1 MIGFARL
8 LIGNSVLTNLTFILV
23 LAMGI
28 LAYWSLPRQQDPTIN
43 FNWIVINIVWPGSSA
58 VDVEARITDPIEEA
72 IQRVDNLDFV
82 SSYSREGLA
91 SILVR
96 FEDIPSQ
103 VFERRLSD
111 LRREVNTAES
121 KFPNEASD
129 PVFIEITSSNAFPAA
144 TLALVGSG
152 DDDSLR
158 TQAVLIEKELERR
171 GRIDRIDTQGMA
183 DPEIRIEFDSTRLAA
198 LGLAPTDIA
207 NTVTTY
213 FQDLVAGDLNV
224 AGSSWLVQ
232 LKGKSTDAFDLNRFP
247 ILGRDGSVR
256 IGDVAQVMR
265 TQAERSELVRYEGKP
280 AVLLAVMKAE
290 GANTLDLVDEINSY
304 IINRNSFESLTGV
317 RLVLIDDQTIPTRR
331 ALSIMQNNA
340 LIGLMLVLVVAWVF
354 LGFKIAAL
362 TAMGI
367 PFILA
372 GTFWILQGLDQTL
385 NVTVLLGVVIALGML
400 VDDAVVIVEAIY
412 YRLERGFSGLDAII
426 DALRETASPVL
437 AAVLTTTAAF
447 MPLMLLPGILGK
459 FMMVIPLVVS
469 IALLIS
475 LVEAFWMLP
484 GHVLSAGTLLNHQ
497 GRVQM
502 FRTRLN
508 RGIRHIY
515 TRLLIKSLRKPLI
528 TLIISFS
535 ALAGAIGL
543 LASGQIR
550 ADFFA
555 SDPIRVF
562 YVNVETEIGTSLEK
576 TLDLTVEIEQ
586 VIRSKL
592 KVNDARGIVAYAG
605 QQFTETAPLRG
616 SHRGQVLV
624 GLQPD
629 GREVS
634 DIVDSMREAV
644 LRVPGPS
651 RVTFLELAGGPP
663 TAKPISIKVRG
674 SDFRELRSAADQIK
688 IILSQTDGI
697 TDITDD
703 AQDGSFAL
711 QLKLDTEQ
719 VARTGLIPADI
730 ARNVRILVDGE
741 IVASVQD
748 ESETVDIRVVAREGQ
763 FASPAQ
769 LLGVQLPSPGGNMI
783 ALSELVDAERSP
795 ALGTIRHYNFRRT
808 ITVEADID
816 SETTDTVTA
825 NQSVMNVWSDLQSV
839 YPNVNL
845 DFSGELDDIQ
855 ESLDAIA
862 ILFLFGLGVM
872 YLILGTKFKSYGQP
886 LLILVTVPLA
896 FTGVT
901 LGLFV
906 TGNPLSLFTLYGVVA
921 LSGIA
926 VNSAIV
932 LISAANDRLQAG
944 MSLRHAILY
953 AGRRRVVPIVI
964 TVMTTIAGLFSL
976 AAGLGGSSLIWGP
989 VATAI
994 VWGLGFSSV
1003 LTLFVVPVLYMITG
1017 KRREIRL
1024 NPYLEKGSLSP

>member
-8 LIGNSVLTNLTFILV
+8 LIGNKVLTNLTFILV
-23 LAMGI
+23 LAMGV

-43 FNWIVINIVWPGSSA
+43 FNWIIITVAWPGSSA
-58 VDVEARITDPIEEA
+58 LDVESRITDPIEEA
-72 IQRVDNLDFV
+72 IQRVDDLDFV

-91 SILVR
+91 SVLVR
-96 FEDIPSQ
+96 FEDIQ
-103 VFERRLSD
+103 ANVFERRLGD

-121 KFPNEASD
+121 EFPDEATD

-158 TQAVLIEKELERR
+158 EQAVLIEKELERR
-171 GRIDRIDTQGMA
+171 ERIDRVDTQGMA
-183 DPEIRIEFDSTRLAA
+183 DPEIRIEFDATQLAA
-198 LGLAPTDIA
+198 LGLSPSDVAT
-207 NTVTTY
+207 TVQTY
-213 FQDLVAGDLNV
+213 FQDLAAGELDV
-224 AGSSWLVQ
+224 AGSSWLVR

-256 IGDVAQVMR
+256 IGDVAGVTR
-265 TQAERSELVRYEGKP
+265 TQAERSELVRYQGKP

-290 GANTLDLVDEINSY
+290 GANTLELVDEVKDY
-304 IINRNSFESLTGV
+304 IEARNELEAVTGT
-317 RLVLIDDQTIPTRR
+317 RLVLIDDQTIPTRK
-331 ALSIMQNNA
+331 ALTIMQNNA
-340 LIGLMLVLVVAWVF
+340 LIGLMLVLVVAWIF
-354 LGFKIAAL
+354 LGLKIAAL
-362 TAMGI
+362 TAIGI

-372 GTFWILQGLDQTL
+372 GTFWVLQGMDQTL

-400 VDDAVVIVEAIY
+400 VDDAVVVVEAIY
-412 YRLERGFSGLDAII
+412 YRIERGFTGIDSVLDA
-426 DALRETASPVL
+426 LTETAAPVT
-437 AAVLTTTAAF
+437 AAVLTTVAAF

-469 IALLIS
+469 VALLIS

-484 GHVLSAGTLLNHQ
+484 SHVLGSGMKLDHGGKMQ
-497 GRVQM
+497 Q

-508 RGIRHIY
+508 RGIRHLY
-515 TRLLIKSLRKPLI
+515 THLLVRALRRPITTLAISVFALI
-528 TLIISFS
+528 
-535 ALAGAIGL
+535 GAVGL
-543 LASGQIR
+543 LVSGQIR

-562 YVNVETEIGTSLEK
+562 YVNVETEPGTKLER
-576 TLDLTVEIEQ
+576 TLDLTLEIER
-586 VIRSKL
+586 VVRANL
-592 KVNDARGIVAYAG
+592 DVNEARGIVAYAG
-605 QQFTETAPLRG
+605 QQFTETEPLRG

-624 GLQPD
+624 GLQPE

-634 DIVDSMREAV
+634 DIVHAMREAV
-644 LRVPGPS
+644 LAVPGPS

-663 TAKPISIKVRG
+663 AAKPISIKVRG
-674 SDFRELRSAADQIK
+674 SEYGELRAAADE
-688 IILSQTDGI
+688 ILGI
-697 TDITDD
+697 LQNTAGVKDVIDD
-703 AQDGSFAL
+703 AQDGRLAL
-711 QLKLDTEQ
+711 QLTLNPDQ
-719 VARTGLIPADI
+719 VARSGLVPADI
-730 ARNVRILVDGE
+730 ARNIRILVDGE
-741 IVASVQD
+741 IVESVQD
-748 ESETVDIRVVAREGQ
+748 QGETVDIRVVAAEGQ
-763 FASPAQ
+763 FSSPTQ
-769 LLGVQLPSPGGNMI
+769 LLGVQLPTATGDMI
-783 ALSELVDAERSP
+783 SLSELVNADRSP

-816 SETTDTVTA
+816 SEITDTVTA
-825 NQSVMNVWSDLQSV
+825 NQAVMEAWAQRQAS

-855 ESLDAIA
+855 ESLDSIG
-862 ILFLFGLGVM
+862 ILFLFGIGVM
-872 YLILGTKFKSYGQP
+872 YLILGTQFKSYGQP

-896 FTGVT
+896 FTGVV

-906 TGNPLSLFTLYGVVA
+906 TGNPLSLYTLYGVVA

-932 LISAANDRLQAG
+932 LISAANDRLMAG
-944 MSLRHAILY
+944 MSLKHAILY

-1003 LTLFVVPVLYMITG
+1003 LTLFVVPLLYFLTG
-1017 KRREIRL
+1017 KKRETRL
-1024 NPYLEKGSLSP
+1024 NPDT

>member
-8 LIGNSVLTNLTFILV
+8 LIGNKVLTNLTFILV

-43 FNWIVINIVWPGSSA
+43 FNWIVITSSWPGASA
-58 VDVEARITDPIEEA
+58 LDVESRITDPIEEA
-72 IQRVDNLDFV
+72 IQRVDQLDFV

-96 FEDIPSQ
+96 FDDIPEH
-103 VFERRLSD
+103 VFERRLGD

-121 KFPNEASD
+121 QFPAEATD
-129 PVFIEITSSNAFPAA
+129 PIFIEITSSNAFPAA

-158 TQAVLIEKELERR
+158 EQAVLIEKELERR
-171 GRIDRIDTQGMA
+171 ERIDRIDTQGMA
-183 DPEIRIEFDSTRLAA
+183 DPEIRIEFDATRLAA
-198 LGLAPTDIA
+198 LGLAPSDVA
-207 NTVTTY
+207 STVQTY
-213 FQDLVAGDLNV
+213 FQDLAAGELDV
-224 AGSSWLVQ
+224 AGSNWLVR

-247 ILGRDGSVR
+247 IMGRDGSVR
-256 IGDVAQVMR
+256 IGDVARVTR
-265 TQAERSELVRYEGKP
+265 TQAERSELVRYAGEP

-290 GANTLDLVDEINSY
+290 GANTLELVDEVKDY
-304 IINRNSFESLTGV
+304 IDIRNELESVTGT
-317 RLVLIDDQTIPTRR
+317 RLVLIDDQTIPTRK
-331 ALSIMQNNA
+331 ALTIMQNNA
-340 LIGLMLVLVVAWVF
+340 LIGLMLVLVVAWIF
-354 LGFKIAAL
+354 LGLKIAVL
-362 TAMGI
+362 TAIGI

-372 GTFWILQGLDQTL
+372 GTFWILQGMGQTL

-400 VDDAVVIVEAIY
+400 VDDAVVVVEAIY
-412 YRLERGFSGLDAII
+412 YRVERGFSGIDAVLDA
-426 DALRETASPVL
+426 LTETAAPVT
-437 AAVLTTTAAF
+437 AAVLTTVAAF

-469 IALLIS
+469 VALLIS

-484 GHVLSAGTLLNHQ
+484 GHVLGSGMHLNSTGKMQ
-497 GRVQM
+497 Q
-502 FRTRLN
+502 FRQRLN
-508 RGIRHIY
+508 RGIRHLY
-515 TRLLIKSLRKPLI
+515 THALVRALRRPI
-528 TLIISFS
+528 TTLVI
-535 ALAGAIGL
+535 AGVAFLGAVGL
-543 LASGQIR
+543 LVSGQIR

-562 YVNVETEIGTSLEK
+562 YVNLETEPGTKLER
-576 TLDLTVEIEQ
+576 TLDLTLDIEKA
-586 VIRSKL
+586 VRANL
-592 KVNDARGIVAYAG
+592 GDEEARGIVAYAG
-605 QQFTETAPLRG
+605 QQFTETEPLRG

-624 GLQPD
+624 GLNPE

-634 DIVDSMREAV
+634 EIVNGMREAV

-663 TAKPISIKVRG
+663 AAKPISIKVRG
-674 SDFRELRSAADQIK
+674 SDFSELRSAADEIRA
-688 IILSQTDGI
+688 ILQNTVGVR
-697 TDITDD
+697 DITDD
-703 AQDGSFAL
+703 AQDGRLAL
-711 QLKLDTEQ
+711 QLKLDADQ
-719 VARTGLIPADI
+719 VARSGLVPQEI
-730 ARNVRILVDGE
+730 ARNIRILVDGE
-741 IVASVQD
+741 IVETVQD
-748 ESETVDIRVVAREGQ
+748 QGETVDIRVVAEDGQ
-763 FASPAQ
+763 FSSPSK
-769 LLGVQLPSPGGNMI
+769 LLSTQLPSANGDMI
-783 ALSELVDAERSP
+783 SLSELVDAERAP

-816 SETTDTVTA
+816 SAVTDTLTA
-825 NQSVMNVWSDLQSV
+825 NQAVMDVWARLQPS

-855 ESLDAIA
+855 ESLDSIG

-872 YLILGTKFKSYGQP
+872 YLILGTQFKSYGQP

-896 FTGVT
+896 FTGVI

-906 TGNPLSLFTLYGVVA
+906 TGNPLSLYTLYGVVA

-932 LISAANDRLQAG
+932 LISAANDRLLAG
-944 MSLRHAILY
+944 MSLKHATVY

-964 TVMTTIAGLFSL
+964 TVLTTIAGLFSL

-1003 LTLFVVPVLYMITG
+1003 LTLFVVPILYYLTG
-1017 KRREIRL
+1017 KKRELRL
-1024 NPYLEKGSLSP
+1024 NPSS

>member
-1 MIGFARL
+1 
-8 LIGNSVLTNLTFILV
+8 
-23 LAMGI
+23 MGV

-43 FNWIVINIVWPGSSA
+43 FNWIVITVAWSGSSA
-58 VDVEARITDPIEEA
+58 LDVESRITDPIEEA
-72 IQRVDNLDFV
+72 IQRVDDLDFV

-91 SILVR
+91 SVLVR

-103 VFERRLSD
+103 VFERRLGD

-121 KFPNEASD
+121 EFPDEATD

-144 TLALVGSG
+144 TLAIVGSG

-158 TQAVLIEKELERR
+158 EQAVLIEKELERR
-171 GRIDRIDTQGMA
+171 ERIDRIDTQGMA
-183 DPEIRIEFDSTRLAA
+183 DPEIRIEFDATRIAA
-198 LGLAPTDIA
+198 LGLSPSDVAT
-207 NTVTTY
+207 TVQTY
-213 FQDLVAGDLNV
+213 FQDLAAGELDVAR
-224 AGSSWLVQ
+224 SSWLVR

-256 IGDVAQVMR
+256 IGDIARVTR
-265 TQAERSELVRYEGKP
+265 TQAERSELVRYDGKP
-280 AVLLAVMKAE
+280 SVLLAVMKAE
-290 GANTLDLVDEINSY
+290 GANTLELVDEVKDY
-304 IINRNSFESLTGV
+304 ITTRNVLESVTGT
-317 RLVLIDDQTIPTRR
+317 RLVLIDDQTIPTRK
-331 ALSIMQNNA
+331 ALNIMQNNA
-340 LIGLMLVLVVAWVF
+340 LIGLMLVLVVAWIF

-362 TAMGI
+362 TAIGI

-372 GTFWILQGLDQTL
+372 GTFWILQGMDQTL

-400 VDDAVVIVEAIY
+400 VDDAVVVVEAIY
-412 YRLERGFSGLDAII
+412 YRIERGWTGMDAVLDA
-426 DALRETASPVL
+426 LTETAAPVT
-437 AAVLTTTAAF
+437 AAVLTTIAAF

-469 IALLIS
+469 VALLIS

-484 GHVLSAGTLLNHQ
+484 SHVLGSGMKLDHGGKMQ
-497 GRVQM
+497 Q

-508 RGIRHIY
+508 RGIRHLY
-515 TRLLIKSLRKPLI
+515 THLLIRALRRPIATLAISVGALI
-528 TLIISFS
+528 
-535 ALAGAIGL
+535 GAVGL

-562 YVNVETEIGTSLEK
+562 YVNVETEPGAKLER
-576 TLDLTVEIEQ
+576 TLDLTLEIEKA
-586 VIRSKL
+586 VRANL
-592 KVNDARGIVAYAG
+592 AADEARGIVAYAG
-605 QQFTETAPLRG
+605 QQFTETEPLRG

-624 GLQPD
+624 GLQPE

-634 DIVDSMREAV
+634 DIVDGMREAV
-644 LRVPGPS
+644 IAVPGPS

-663 TAKPISIKVRG
+663 AAKPISIKVRG
-674 SDFRELRSAADQIK
+674 SDFQELRSAANEIRS
-688 IILSQTDGI
+688 ILQNTAGVK
-697 TDITDD
+697 DITDD
-703 AQDGSFAL
+703 AQDGRFAL
-711 QLKLDTEQ
+711 QLTLDPDQ
-719 VARTGLIPADI
+719 VARSGLVPADI
-730 ARNVRILVDGE
+730 ARNIRILVDGE
-741 IVASVQD
+741 IVESVQD
-748 ESETVDIRVVAREGQ
+748 QGETVDIRVIAADGQ
-763 FASPAQ
+763 FSSPTQ
-769 LLGVQLPSPGGNMI
+769 LLEVQLPTATGDMI
-783 ALSELVDAERSP
+783 SLSELVDADRSP

-816 SETTDTVTA
+816 SEITDTVTA
-825 NQSVMNVWSDLQSV
+825 NQSVMDAWAQLQGS

-855 ESLDAIA
+855 ESLDSIG
-862 ILFLFGLGVM
+862 ILFLFGIGVM
-872 YLILGTKFKSYGQP
+872 YLILGTQFKSYGQP

-896 FTGVT
+896 FTGVV

-906 TGNPLSLFTLYGVVA
+906 TGNPLSLYTLYGVVA

-932 LISAANDRLQAG
+932 LISAANDRLMAG
-944 MSLRHAILY
+944 MSLKHATLY

-1003 LTLFVVPVLYMITG
+1003 LTLFVVPLLYFLTG
-1017 KRREIRL
+1017 KKREMRL
-1024 NPYLEKGSLSP
+1024 NPSP

>member
-8 LIGNSVLTNLTFILV
+8 LIGNKVLTNLTFILV
-23 LAMGI
+23 LAMGV

-43 FNWIVINIVWPGSSA
+43 FNWIVITVAWPGSSA
-58 VDVEARITDPIEEA
+58 LDVESRITDPIEEA
-72 IQRVDNLDFV
+72 IQRVDDLDFV

-91 SILVR
+91 SVLVR
-96 FEDIPSQ
+96 FEDISTQ
-103 VFERRLSD
+103 VFERRLGD

-121 KFPNEASD
+121 EFPGEATD
-129 PVFIEITSSNAFPAA
+129 PLFIEITSSNAFPAA

-158 TQAVLIEKELERR
+158 EQAVLIEKELERR
-171 GRIDRIDTQGMA
+171 ERIDRIDTQGMA
-183 DPEIRIEFDSTRLAA
+183 DPEIRIEFDATRLAA
-198 LGLAPTDIA
+198 LGLSPSDVAT
-207 NTVTTY
+207 TVQTY
-213 FQDLVAGDLNV
+213 FQDLAAGELDV
-224 AGSSWLVQ
+224 AGSSWLVR

-256 IGDVAQVMR
+256 IGDVARVTR

-280 AVLLAVMKAE
+280 SVLLAVMKAE
-290 GANTLDLVDEINSY
+290 GANTLELVDEVKDY
-304 IINRNSFESLTGV
+304 IESRNALEAVTGT
-317 RLVLIDDQTIPTRR
+317 RLVLIDDQTIPTRK
-331 ALSIMQNNA
+331 ALNIMQNNA
-340 LIGLMLVLVVAWVF
+340 LIGLMLVLVVAWIF

-362 TAMGI
+362 TAIGI

-372 GTFWILQGLDQTL
+372 GTFWILQGMDQTL

-400 VDDAVVIVEAIY
+400 VDDAVVVVEAIY
-412 YRLERGFSGLDAII
+412 YRIERGLSGIEAVLDA
-426 DALRETASPVL
+426 LTETVAPVT
-437 AAVLTTTAAF
+437 AAVFTTVAAF

-469 IALLIS
+469 VALLIS

-484 GHVLSAGTLLNHQ
+484 SHVLGTGMKLNHD
-497 GRVQM
+497 GRMQQ

-508 RGIRHIY
+508 RGIRHVY
-515 TRLLIKSLRKPLI
+515 TRLLIRALRRPITTLAISMFALI
-528 TLIISFS
+528 G
-535 ALAGAIGL
+535 ALGL

-562 YVNVETEIGTSLEK
+562 YVNVETEPGTRLEQ
-576 TLDLTVEIEQ
+576 TLNLTVEIEQ
-586 VIRSKL
+586 VVRASL
-592 KVNDARGIVAYAG
+592 GENEARGIVAYAG
-605 QQFTETAPLRG
+605 QQFTETEPLRG

-634 DIVDSMREAV
+634 DIVDGMREAV
-644 LRVPGPS
+644 LAVPGPS

-663 TAKPISIKVRG
+663 AAKPISIKVRG
-674 SDFRELRSAADQIK
+674 SEFGELRAAADEIRGILQNTPGIK
-688 IILSQTDGI
+688 
-697 TDITDD
+697 DITDD
-703 AQDGSFAL
+703 AQDGRFAL
-711 QLKLDTEQ
+711 QLTLNPDQ
-719 VARTGLIPADI
+719 VARSGLIPADI
-730 ARNVRILVDGE
+730 ARNIRILVDGE
-741 IVASVQD
+741 IVESVQD
-748 ESETVDIRVVAREGQ
+748 QGETVDIRVVAADGQ
-763 FASPAQ
+763 FSSPTELLGAQ
-769 LLGVQLPSPGGNMI
+769 LPTATGDMI
-783 ALSELVDAERSP
+783 SLSELVDADRSP

-816 SETTDTVTA
+816 SEMTDTVTA
-825 NQSVMNVWSDLQSV
+825 NQAVMDAWSQLQAS

-855 ESLDAIA
+855 ESLDSIG

-872 YLILGTKFKSYGQP
+872 YLILGTQFKSYGQP

-896 FTGVT
+896 FTGVV

-906 TGNPLSLFTLYGVVA
+906 TGNPLSLYTLYGVVA

-932 LISAANDRLQAG
+932 LISAANGRLMAG
-944 MSLRHAILY
+944 MSLKHATLY

-1003 LTLFVVPVLYMITG
+1003 LTLFVVPLLYFLTG
-1017 KRREIRL
+1017 KKREIRL
-1024 NPYLEKGSLSP
+1024 NPST

>member
-1 MIGFARL
+1 MTGFARL
-8 LIGNSVLTNLTFILV
+8 LIGNKVLTNLTFILV
-23 LAMGI
+23 LAMGV

-43 FNWIVINIVWPGSSA
+43 FNWIVITVAWPGSSA
-58 VDVEARITDPIEEA
+58 IDVESRITDPIEEA
-72 IQRVDNLDFV
+72 IQRVDDLDFV

-96 FEDIPSQ
+96 FEDIPSN
-103 VFERRLSD
+103 VFERRLGD
-111 LRREVNTAES
+111 LRREVNTAEGQ
-121 KFPNEASD
+121 FPDEAAD
-129 PVFIEITSSNAFPAA
+129 PIFIEITSSNAFPAA

-158 TQAVLIEKELERR
+158 EQAVLIEKELERR
-171 GRIDRIDTQGMA
+171 ERIDRIDTQGMA

-198 LGLAPTDIA
+198 LGLAPSDVA
-207 NTVTTY
+207 NTVQTY
-213 FQDLVAGDLNV
+213 FQDLAAGELDV
-224 AGSSWLVQ
+224 AGSSWLVR
-232 LKGKSTDAFDLNRFP
+232 LKGKSTDAPDLNGFP

-256 IGDVAQVMR
+256 IGDVARVTR
-265 TQAERSELVRYEGKP
+265 TQAERSELVRYEGEP

-290 GANTLDLVDEINSY
+290 GANTLDLVDEVKAY
-304 IINRNSFESLTGV
+304 IESRNTLESVTGT
-317 RLVLIDDQTIPTRR
+317 RLVLIDDQTIPTRK
-331 ALSIMQNNA
+331 ALNIMQNNA
-340 LIGLMLVLVVAWVF
+340 LIGLMLVLVVAWIF

-362 TAMGI
+362 TAIGI

-372 GTFWILQGLDQTL
+372 GTFWILQGMDQTL

-400 VDDAVVIVEAIY
+400 VDDAVVVVEAIY
-412 YRLERGFSGLDAII
+412 YRIERGFTGIDAVLDA
-426 DALRETASPVL
+426 LTETAAPVT
-437 AAVLTTTAAF
+437 AAVLTTVAAF

-484 GHVLSAGTLLNHQ
+484 SHVLGSGMKLNHGGAMQ
-497 GRVQM
+497 R

-508 RGIRHIY
+508 RGIRHTY
-515 TRLLIKSLRKPLI
+515 THLLVRALRHPI
-528 TLIISFS
+528 ATLGICVL
-535 ALAGAIGL
+535 ALGGAVGL

-562 YVNVETEIGTSLEK
+562 YVNIETEPGTKLERTLSLTLDIEK
-576 TLDLTVEIEQ
+576 TVRANLDHNE
-586 VIRSKL
+586 
-592 KVNDARGIVAYAG
+592 ARGIVAYAG
-605 QQFTETAPLRG
+605 QQFTETEPLRG

-624 GLQPD
+624 GLNPD

-634 DIVDSMREAV
+634 DIVNGMRESV
-644 LRVPGPS
+644 LQVPGPS

-663 TAKPISIKVRG
+663 AAKPISIKVRG
-674 SDFRELRSAADQIK
+674 SEFAELRTVADTIRG
-688 IILSQTDGI
+688 ILQNTDGVK
-697 TDITDD
+697 DITDD
-703 AQDGSFAL
+703 AQDGRFAL
-711 QLKLDTEQ
+711 QLKLDSDQ
-719 VARTGLIPADI
+719 VARTGLVPADI
-730 ARNVRILVDGE
+730 ARNIRILVDGE
-741 IVASVQD
+741 IVESVQHQG
-748 ESETVDIRVVAREGQ
+748 ETVDIRVMATDDQ
-763 FASPAQ
+763 FSSPSE
-769 LLGVQLPSPGGNMI
+769 LLGVQLPTATGDMI
-783 ALSELVDAERSP
+783 SLSELVDAERSP

-816 SETTDTVTA
+816 STVTDTVTA
-825 NQSVMNVWSDLQSV
+825 NQNVMDSWAKLQSS

-855 ESLDAIA
+855 ESLDSIG

-872 YLILGTKFKSYGQP
+872 YLILGTQFKSYGQP

-896 FTGVT
+896 FTGVV

-906 TGNPLSLFTLYGVVA
+906 TGNPLSLYTLYGVVA

-932 LISAANDRLQAG
+932 LISAANDRLMAG
-944 MSLRHAILY
+944 MSLKHATLY

-994 VWGLGFSSV
+994 VWGLGFSSI
-1003 LTLFVVPVLYMITG
+1003 LTLFVVPILYFLTG
-1017 KRREIRL
+1017 KKREIRL
-1024 NPYLEKGSLSP
+1024 NPQT

>member
-8 LIGNSVLTNLTFILV
+8 LIGNKVLTNLTFILV
-23 LAMGI
+23 LAMGV

-43 FNWIVINIVWPGSSA
+43 FNWIIITVAWPGSSA
-58 VDVEARITDPIEEA
+58 LDVESRITDPIEEA
-72 IQRVDNLDFV
+72 IQRVDDLDFV

-91 SILVR
+91 SVLVR
-96 FEDIPSQ
+96 FEDIPAN
-103 VFERRLSD
+103 VFERRLGD

-121 KFPNEASD
+121 EFPDEATD

-158 TQAVLIEKELERR
+158 EQAVLIEKELERR
-171 GRIDRIDTQGMA
+171 ERIDRVDTQGMA
-183 DPEIRIEFDSTRLAA
+183 DPEIRIEFDATQLAA
-198 LGLAPTDIA
+198 LGLSPSDVAT
-207 NTVTTY
+207 TVQTY
-213 FQDLVAGDLNV
+213 FQDLAAGELDV
-224 AGSSWLVQ
+224 AGSSWLVR

-256 IGDVAQVMR
+256 IGDVAGVTR
-265 TQAERSELVRYEGKP
+265 TQAERSELVRYQGKP

-290 GANTLDLVDEINSY
+290 GANTLELVDEVKDY
-304 IINRNSFESLTGV
+304 IEARNELDAVTGT
-317 RLVLIDDQTIPTRR
+317 RLVLIDDQTIPTRK
-331 ALSIMQNNA
+331 ALTIMQNNA
-340 LIGLMLVLVVAWVF
+340 LIGLMLVLVVAWIF
-354 LGFKIAAL
+354 LGLKIAAL
-362 TAMGI
+362 TAIGI

-372 GTFWILQGLDQTL
+372 GTFWVLQGMDQTL

-400 VDDAVVIVEAIY
+400 VDDAVVVVEAIY
-412 YRLERGFSGLDAII
+412 YRIERGFTGIDSVLDA
-426 DALRETASPVL
+426 LTETAAPVT
-437 AAVLTTTAAF
+437 AAVLTTVAAF

-469 IALLIS
+469 VALLIS

-484 GHVLSAGTLLNHQ
+484 SHVLGSGMKLDHGGKMQ
-497 GRVQM
+497 Q

-508 RGIRHIY
+508 RGIRHLY
-515 TRLLIKSLRKPLI
+515 THLLVRALRRPITTLAISVFALI
-528 TLIISFS
+528 
-535 ALAGAIGL
+535 GAVGL
-543 LASGQIR
+543 LVSGQIR

-562 YVNVETEIGTSLEK
+562 YVNVETEPGTKLER
-576 TLDLTVEIEQ
+576 TLDLTLEIER
-586 VIRSKL
+586 VVRANL
-592 KVNDARGIVAYAG
+592 DVNEARGIVAYAG
-605 QQFTETAPLRG
+605 QQFTETEPLRG

-624 GLQPD
+624 GLQPE

-634 DIVDSMREAV
+634 DIVDAMREAV
-644 LRVPGPS
+644 LSVPGPS

-663 TAKPISIKVRG
+663 AAKPISIKVRG
-674 SDFRELRSAADQIK
+674 SEYGELRAAADE
-688 IILSQTDGI
+688 ILGI
-697 TDITDD
+697 LQNTAGVKDVIDD
-703 AQDGSFAL
+703 AQDGRLAL
-711 QLKLDTEQ
+711 QLTLNPDQ
-719 VARTGLIPADI
+719 VARSGLVPADI
-730 ARNVRILVDGE
+730 ARNIRILVDGE
-741 IVASVQD
+741 IVESVQD
-748 ESETVDIRVVAREGQ
+748 QGETVDIRVVAAEGQ
-763 FASPAQ
+763 FSSPTQ
-769 LLGVQLPSPGGNMI
+769 LLGVQLPTATGDMI
-783 ALSELVDAERSP
+783 SLSELVNADRSP

-816 SETTDTVTA
+816 SEIIDTVTA
-825 NQSVMNVWSDLQSV
+825 NQAVMEAWAQRQAS

-855 ESLDAIA
+855 ESLDSIG
-862 ILFLFGLGVM
+862 ILFLFGIGVM
-872 YLILGTKFKSYGQP
+872 YLILGTQFKSYGQP

-896 FTGVT
+896 FTGVV

-906 TGNPLSLFTLYGVVA
+906 TGNPLSLYTLYGVVA

-932 LISAANDRLQAG
+932 LISAANDRLMAG
-944 MSLRHAILY
+944 MSLKHAILY

-1003 LTLFVVPVLYMITG
+1003 LTLFVVPLLYFLTG
-1017 KRREIRL
+1017 KKRETRL
-1024 NPYLEKGSLSP
+1024 NPDT

>member
-8 LIGNSVLTNLTFILV
+8 LIGNKVLTNLTFILV
-23 LAMGI
+23 LAMGV

-43 FNWIVINIVWPGSSA
+43 FNWIVITVAWPGSSA
-58 VDVEARITDPIEEA
+58 LDVESRITDPIEEA
-72 IQRVDNLDFV
+72 IQRVDDLDFV

-91 SILVR
+91 SVLVR
-96 FEDIPSQ
+96 FEDISTQ
-103 VFERRLSD
+103 VFERRLGD

-121 KFPNEASD
+121 EFPDEATD

-158 TQAVLIEKELERR
+158 EQAVLIEKELERR
-171 GRIDRIDTQGMA
+171 ERIDRIDTQGMA
-183 DPEIRIEFDSTRLAA
+183 DPEIRIEFDATRLAA
-198 LGLAPTDIA
+198 LGLSPSDVAM
-207 NTVTTY
+207 TVQTY
-213 FQDLVAGDLNV
+213 FQDLAAGELDV
-224 AGSSWLVQ
+224 AGSSWLVR

-256 IGDVAQVMR
+256 IGDVARVTR

-280 AVLLAVMKAE
+280 SVLLAVMKAE
-290 GANTLDLVDEINSY
+290 GANTLELVDEVKDY
-304 IINRNSFESLTGV
+304 IESRNALEAVTGT
-317 RLVLIDDQTIPTRR
+317 RLVLIDDQTIPTRK
-331 ALSIMQNNA
+331 ALNIMQNNA
-340 LIGLMLVLVVAWVF
+340 LIGLMLVLVVAWIF

-362 TAMGI
+362 TAIGI

-372 GTFWILQGLDQTL
+372 GTFWILQGMDQTL

-400 VDDAVVIVEAIY
+400 VDDAVVVVEAIY
-412 YRLERGFSGLDAII
+412 YRIERGLSGIEAVLDA
-426 DALRETASPVL
+426 LTETAAPVT
-437 AAVLTTTAAF
+437 AAVFTTVAAF

-469 IALLIS
+469 VALLIS

-484 GHVLSAGTLLNHQ
+484 SHVLGTGMKLNHD
-497 GRVQM
+497 GRMQQ

-508 RGIRHIY
+508 RGIRHVY
-515 TRLLIKSLRKPLI
+515 TRLLIRALRRPITTLAISMFALI
-528 TLIISFS
+528 G
-535 ALAGAIGL
+535 ALGL

-562 YVNVETEIGTSLEK
+562 YVNVETEPGTRLEQ
-576 TLDLTVEIEQ
+576 TLNLTVEIEQ
-586 VIRSKL
+586 VVRASL
-592 KVNDARGIVAYAG
+592 GENEARGIVAYAG
-605 QQFTETAPLRG
+605 QQFTETEPLRG

-634 DIVDSMREAV
+634 DIVDGMREAV
-644 LRVPGPS
+644 LAVPGPS

-663 TAKPISIKVRG
+663 AAKPISIKVRG
-674 SDFRELRSAADQIK
+674 SEFGELRAAADEIRGILQNTPGIK
-688 IILSQTDGI
+688 
-697 TDITDD
+697 DITDD
-703 AQDGSFAL
+703 AQDGRFAL
-711 QLKLDTEQ
+711 QLTLNPDQ
-719 VARTGLIPADI
+719 VARSGLIPADI
-730 ARNVRILVDGE
+730 ARNIRILVDGE
-741 IVASVQD
+741 IVESVQD
-748 ESETVDIRVVAREGQ
+748 QGETVDIRVVAADGQ
-763 FASPAQ
+763 FSSPTELLGAQ
-769 LLGVQLPSPGGNMI
+769 LPTATGDMI
-783 ALSELVDAERSP
+783 SLSELVDADRSP

-816 SETTDTVTA
+816 SEMTDTVTA
-825 NQSVMNVWSDLQSV
+825 NQAVMDAWSQLQAS

-855 ESLDAIA
+855 ESLDSIG

-872 YLILGTKFKSYGQP
+872 YLILGTQFKSYGQP

-896 FTGVT
+896 FTGVV

-906 TGNPLSLFTLYGVVA
+906 TGNPLSLYTLYGVVA

-932 LISAANDRLQAG
+932 LISAANDRLMAG
-944 MSLRHAILY
+944 MSLKHATLY

-1003 LTLFVVPVLYMITG
+1003 LTLFVVPLLYFLTG
-1017 KRREIRL
+1017 KKREIRL
-1024 NPYLEKGSLSP
+1024 NPST

>member
-8 LIGNSVLTNLTFILV
+8 LIGNKVLTNLTFILV
-23 LAMGI
+23 LAMGV

-43 FNWIVINIVWPGSSA
+43 FNWIVITVAWPGSSA
-58 VDVEARITDPIEEA
+58 LDVESRITDPIEEA
-72 IQRVDNLDFV
+72 IQRVDDLDFV

-91 SILVR
+91 SVLVR
-96 FEDIPSQ
+96 FEDISTQ
-103 VFERRLSD
+103 VFERRLGD

-121 KFPNEASD
+121 EFPDEATD

-158 TQAVLIEKELERR
+158 EQAVLIEKELERR
-171 GRIDRIDTQGMA
+171 ERIDRIDTQGMA
-183 DPEIRIEFDSTRLAA
+183 DPEIRIEFDATRLAA
-198 LGLAPTDIA
+198 LGLSPSDVAT
-207 NTVTTY
+207 TVQTY
-213 FQDLVAGDLNV
+213 FQDLAAGELDV
-224 AGSSWLVQ
+224 AGSSWLVR

-256 IGDVAQVMR
+256 IGDVARVTR

-280 AVLLAVMKAE
+280 SVLLAVMKAE
-290 GANTLDLVDEINSY
+290 GANTLELVDEVKDY
-304 IINRNSFESLTGV
+304 IESRNALEAVTGT
-317 RLVLIDDQTIPTRR
+317 RLVLIDDQTIPTRK
-331 ALSIMQNNA
+331 ALNIMQNNA
-340 LIGLMLVLVVAWVF
+340 LIGLMLVLVVAWIF

-362 TAMGI
+362 TAIGI

-372 GTFWILQGLDQTL
+372 GTFWILQGMDQTL

-400 VDDAVVIVEAIY
+400 VDDAVVVVEAIY
-412 YRLERGFSGLDAII
+412 YRIERGLSGIEAVLDA
-426 DALRETASPVL
+426 LTETAAPVT
-437 AAVLTTTAAF
+437 AAVFTTVAAF

-469 IALLIS
+469 VALLIS

-484 GHVLSAGTLLNHQ
+484 SHVLGTGMKLNHD
-497 GRVQM
+497 GRMQQ

-508 RGIRHIY
+508 RGIRHVY
-515 TRLLIKSLRKPLI
+515 TRLLIRALRRPITTLAISMFALI
-528 TLIISFS
+528 G
-535 ALAGAIGL
+535 ALGL

-562 YVNVETEIGTSLEK
+562 YVNVETEPGTRLEQ
-576 TLDLTVEIEQ
+576 TLNLTVEIEQ
-586 VIRSKL
+586 VVRASL
-592 KVNDARGIVAYAG
+592 GENEARGIVAYAG
-605 QQFTETAPLRG
+605 QQFTETEPLRG

-634 DIVDSMREAV
+634 DIVDGMREAV
-644 LRVPGPS
+644 LAVPGPS

-663 TAKPISIKVRG
+663 AAKPISIKVRG
-674 SDFRELRSAADQIK
+674 SEFGELRAAADEIRGILQNTPGIK
-688 IILSQTDGI
+688 
-697 TDITDD
+697 DITDD
-703 AQDGSFAL
+703 AQDGRFAL
-711 QLKLDTEQ
+711 QLTLNPDQ
-719 VARTGLIPADI
+719 VARSGLIPADI
-730 ARNVRILVDGE
+730 ARNIRILVDGE
-741 IVASVQD
+741 IVESVQD
-748 ESETVDIRVVAREGQ
+748 QGETVDIRVVAADGQ
-763 FASPAQ
+763 FSSPTELLGAQ
-769 LLGVQLPSPGGNMI
+769 LPTATGDMI
-783 ALSELVDAERSP
+783 SLSELVDADRSP

-816 SETTDTVTA
+816 SEMTDTVTA
-825 NQSVMNVWSDLQSV
+825 NQAVMDAWSQLQAS

-855 ESLDAIA
+855 ESLDSIG

-872 YLILGTKFKSYGQP
+872 YLILGTQFKSYGQP

-896 FTGVT
+896 FTGVV

-906 TGNPLSLFTLYGVVA
+906 TGNPLSLYTLYGVVA

-932 LISAANDRLQAG
+932 LISAANDRLMAG
-944 MSLRHAILY
+944 MSLKHATLY

-1003 LTLFVVPVLYMITG
+1003 LTLFVVPLLYFLTG
-1017 KRREIRL
+1017 KKREIRL
-1024 NPYLEKGSLSP
+1024 NPST

>member
-8 LIGNSVLTNLTFILV
+8 LIGNKVLTNLTFILV
-23 LAMGI
+23 LAMGV

-43 FNWIVINIVWPGSSA
+43 FNWIVITVAWPGSSA
-58 VDVEARITDPIEEA
+58 LDVESRITDPIEEA
-72 IQRVDNLDFV
+72 IQRVDDLDFV

-91 SILVR
+91 SVLVR
-96 FEDIPSQ
+96 FEDISTQ
-103 VFERRLSD
+103 VFERRLGD

-121 KFPNEASD
+121 EFPGEATD

-158 TQAVLIEKELERR
+158 EQAVLIEKELERR
-171 GRIDRIDTQGMA
+171 ERIDRIDTQGMA
-183 DPEIRIEFDSTRLAA
+183 DPEIRIEFDATRLAA
-198 LGLAPTDIA
+198 LGLSPSDVAT
-207 NTVTTY
+207 TVQTY
-213 FQDLVAGDLNV
+213 FQDLAAGELDV
-224 AGSSWLVQ
+224 AGSSWLVR

-256 IGDVAQVMR
+256 IGDVARVTR

-280 AVLLAVMKAE
+280 SVLLAVMKAE
-290 GANTLDLVDEINSY
+290 GANTLELVDEVKDY
-304 IINRNSFESLTGV
+304 IESRNVLEAVTGT
-317 RLVLIDDQTIPTRR
+317 RLVLIDDQTIPTRK
-331 ALSIMQNNA
+331 ALNIMQNNA
-340 LIGLMLVLVVAWVF
+340 LIGLMLVLVVAWIF

-362 TAMGI
+362 TAIGI

-372 GTFWILQGLDQTL
+372 GTFWILQGMDQTL

-400 VDDAVVIVEAIY
+400 VDDAVVVVEAIY
-412 YRLERGFSGLDAII
+412 YRIERGLSGIEAVLDA
-426 DALRETASPVL
+426 LTETAAPVT
-437 AAVLTTTAAF
+437 AAVFTTVAAF

-469 IALLIS
+469 VALLIS

-484 GHVLSAGTLLNHQ
+484 SHVLGTGMKLNHD
-497 GRVQM
+497 GRMQQ

-508 RGIRHIY
+508 RGIRHVY
-515 TRLLIKSLRKPLI
+515 TRLLIRALRRPITTLAISMFALI
-528 TLIISFS
+528 G
-535 ALAGAIGL
+535 ALGL

-562 YVNVETEIGTSLEK
+562 YVNVETEPGTRLEQ
-576 TLDLTVEIEQ
+576 TLNLTVEIEQ
-586 VIRSKL
+586 VVRASL
-592 KVNDARGIVAYAG
+592 GENEARGIVAYAG
-605 QQFTETAPLRG
+605 QQFTETEPLRG

-634 DIVDSMREAV
+634 DIVDGMREAV
-644 LRVPGPS
+644 LAVPGPS

-663 TAKPISIKVRG
+663 AAKPISIKVRG
-674 SDFRELRSAADQIK
+674 SEFGELRAAADEIRGILQNTPGIK
-688 IILSQTDGI
+688 
-697 TDITDD
+697 DITDD
-703 AQDGSFAL
+703 AQDGRFAL
-711 QLKLDTEQ
+711 QLTLNPDQ
-719 VARTGLIPADI
+719 VARSGLIPADI
-730 ARNVRILVDGE
+730 ARNIRILVDGE
-741 IVASVQD
+741 IVESVQD
-748 ESETVDIRVVAREGQ
+748 QGETVDIRVVAADGQ
-763 FASPAQ
+763 FSSPTELLGAQ
-769 LLGVQLPSPGGNMI
+769 LPTATGDMI
-783 ALSELVDAERSP
+783 SLSELVDADRSP

-816 SETTDTVTA
+816 SEMTDTVTA
-825 NQSVMNVWSDLQSV
+825 NQAVMDAWSQLQAS

-855 ESLDAIA
+855 ESLDSIG

-872 YLILGTKFKSYGQP
+872 YLILGTQFKSYGQP

-896 FTGVT
+896 FTGVV

-906 TGNPLSLFTLYGVVA
+906 TGNPLSLYTLYGVVA

-932 LISAANDRLQAG
+932 LISAANDRLMAG
-944 MSLRHAILY
+944 MSLKHATLY

-1003 LTLFVVPVLYMITG
+1003 LTLFVVPLLYFLTG
-1017 KRREIRL
+1017 KKREIRL
-1024 NPYLEKGSLSP
+1024 NPST

>member
-8 LIGNSVLTNLTFILV
+8 LIGNKVLTNLTFILV
-23 LAMGI
+23 LAMGV

-43 FNWIVINIVWPGSSA
+43 FNWIIITVAWPGSSA
-58 VDVEARITDPIEEA
+58 LDVESRITDPIEEA
-72 IQRVDNLDFV
+72 IQRVDDLDFV

-91 SILVR
+91 SVLVR
-96 FEDIPSQ
+96 FEDIPAN
-103 VFERRLSD
+103 VFERRLGD

-121 KFPNEASD
+121 EFPDEATD

-158 TQAVLIEKELERR
+158 EQAVLIEKELERR
-171 GRIDRIDTQGMA
+171 ERIDRVDTQGMA
-183 DPEIRIEFDSTRLAA
+183 DPEIRIEFDATQLAA
-198 LGLAPTDIA
+198 LGLSPSDVAT
-207 NTVTTY
+207 TVQTY
-213 FQDLVAGDLNV
+213 FQDLAAGELDV
-224 AGSSWLVQ
+224 AGSSWLVR

-256 IGDVAQVMR
+256 IGDVAGVTR
-265 TQAERSELVRYEGKP
+265 TQAERSELVRYQGKP

-290 GANTLDLVDEINSY
+290 GANTLELVDEVKDY
-304 IINRNSFESLTGV
+304 IEARNELEAVTGT
-317 RLVLIDDQTIPTRR
+317 RLVLIDDQTIPTRK
-331 ALSIMQNNA
+331 ALNIMQNNA
-340 LIGLMLVLVVAWVF
+340 LIGLMLVLVVAWIF
-354 LGFKIAAL
+354 LGLKIAAL
-362 TAMGI
+362 TAIGI

-372 GTFWILQGLDQTL
+372 GTFWVLQGMDQTL

-400 VDDAVVIVEAIY
+400 VDDAVVVVEAIY
-412 YRLERGFSGLDAII
+412 YRIERGFTGIDSVLDA
-426 DALRETASPVL
+426 LTETAAPVT
-437 AAVLTTTAAF
+437 AAVLTTVAAF

-469 IALLIS
+469 VALLIS

-484 GHVLSAGTLLNHQ
+484 SHVLGSGMKLDHGGKMQ
-497 GRVQM
+497 Q

-508 RGIRHIY
+508 RGIRHLY
-515 TRLLIKSLRKPLI
+515 THLLVRALRRPITTLAISVFALI
-528 TLIISFS
+528 
-535 ALAGAIGL
+535 GAVGL
-543 LASGQIR
+543 LVSGQIR

-562 YVNVETEIGTSLEK
+562 YVNVETEPGTKLER
-576 TLDLTVEIEQ
+576 TLDLTLEIER
-586 VIRSKL
+586 VVRANL
-592 KVNDARGIVAYAG
+592 DVNEARGIVAYAG
-605 QQFTETAPLRG
+605 QQFTETEPLRG

-624 GLQPD
+624 GLQPE

-634 DIVDSMREAV
+634 DIVDAMREAV
-644 LRVPGPS
+644 LAVPGPS

-663 TAKPISIKVRG
+663 AAKPISIKVRG
-674 SDFRELRSAADQIK
+674 SEYGELRAAADE
-688 IILSQTDGI
+688 ILGI
-697 TDITDD
+697 LQNTAGVKDVIDD
-703 AQDGSFAL
+703 AQDGRLAL
-711 QLKLDTEQ
+711 QLTLNPDQ
-719 VARTGLIPADI
+719 VARSGLVPADI
-730 ARNVRILVDGE
+730 ARNIRILVDGE
-741 IVASVQD
+741 IVESVQD
-748 ESETVDIRVVAREGQ
+748 QGETVDIRVVAAEGQ
-763 FASPAQ
+763 FSSPTQ
-769 LLGVQLPSPGGNMI
+769 LLEVQLPTATGDMI
-783 ALSELVDAERSP
+783 SLSELVNTDRSP

-816 SETTDTVTA
+816 SEITDTVTA
-825 NQSVMNVWSDLQSV
+825 NQAVMEAWAQRQAS

-855 ESLDAIA
+855 ESLDSIG
-862 ILFLFGLGVM
+862 ILFLFGIGVM
-872 YLILGTKFKSYGQP
+872 YLILGTQFKSYGQP

-896 FTGVT
+896 FTGVV

-906 TGNPLSLFTLYGVVA
+906 TGNPLSLYTLYGVVA

-932 LISAANDRLQAG
+932 LISAANDRLMAG
-944 MSLRHAILY
+944 MSLKHAILY

-1003 LTLFVVPVLYMITG
+1003 LTLFVVPLLYFLTG
-1017 KRREIRL
+1017 KKRETRL
-1024 NPYLEKGSLSP
+1024 NPDT

>member
-8 LIGNSVLTNLTFILV
+8 LIGNKVLTNLTFILV
-23 LAMGI
+23 LAMGV

-43 FNWIVINIVWPGSSA
+43 FNWIVITVAWPGSSA
-58 VDVEARITDPIEEA
+58 LDVESRITDPIEEA
-72 IQRVDNLDFV
+72 IQRVDDLDFV

-91 SILVR
+91 SVLVR
-96 FEDIPSQ
+96 FEDISTQ
-103 VFERRLSD
+103 VFERRLGD

-121 KFPNEASD
+121 EFPDEATD

-158 TQAVLIEKELERR
+158 EQAVLIEKELERR
-171 GRIDRIDTQGMA
+171 ERIDRIDTQGMA
-183 DPEIRIEFDSTRLAA
+183 DPEIRIEFDATRLAA
-198 LGLAPTDIA
+198 LGLSPSDVAT
-207 NTVTTY
+207 TVQTY
-213 FQDLVAGDLNV
+213 FQDLAAGELDV
-224 AGSSWLVQ
+224 AGSSWLVR

-256 IGDVAQVMR
+256 IGDVARVTR

-280 AVLLAVMKAE
+280 SVLLAVMKAE
-290 GANTLDLVDEINSY
+290 GANTLELVDEVKDY
-304 IINRNSFESLTGV
+304 IESRNALEAVTGT
-317 RLVLIDDQTIPTRR
+317 RLVLIDDQTIPTRK
-331 ALSIMQNNA
+331 ALNIMQNNA
-340 LIGLMLVLVVAWVF
+340 LIGLMLVLVVAWIF

-362 TAMGI
+362 TAIGI

-372 GTFWILQGLDQTL
+372 GTFWILQGMDQTL

-400 VDDAVVIVEAIY
+400 VDDAVVVVEAIY
-412 YRLERGFSGLDAII
+412 YRIERGLSGIEAVLDA
-426 DALRETASPVL
+426 LTETAAPVT
-437 AAVLTTTAAF
+437 AAVFTTVAAF

-469 IALLIS
+469 VALLIS

-484 GHVLSAGTLLNHQ
+484 SHVLGTGMKLNHD
-497 GRVQM
+497 GRMQQ

-508 RGIRHIY
+508 RGIRHVY
-515 TRLLIKSLRKPLI
+515 TRLLIRALRRPITTLAISMFALI
-528 TLIISFS
+528 G
-535 ALAGAIGL
+535 ALGL

-562 YVNVETEIGTSLEK
+562 YVNVETEPGTRLEQ
-576 TLDLTVEIEQ
+576 TLNLTVEIEQ
-586 VIRSKL
+586 VVRTSL
-592 KVNDARGIVAYAG
+592 GENEARGIVAYAG
-605 QQFTETAPLRG
+605 QQFTETEPLRG

-634 DIVDSMREAV
+634 DIVDGMREAV
-644 LRVPGPS
+644 LAVPGPS

-663 TAKPISIKVRG
+663 AAKPISIKVRG
-674 SDFRELRSAADQIK
+674 SEFGELRAAADEIRGILQNTPGIK
-688 IILSQTDGI
+688 
-697 TDITDD
+697 DITDD
-703 AQDGSFAL
+703 AQDGRFAL
-711 QLKLDTEQ
+711 QLTLNPDQ
-719 VARTGLIPADI
+719 VARSGLIPADI
-730 ARNVRILVDGE
+730 ARNIRILVDGE
-741 IVASVQD
+741 IVESVQD
-748 ESETVDIRVVAREGQ
+748 QGETVDIRVVAADGQ
-763 FASPAQ
+763 FSSPTELLGAQ
-769 LLGVQLPSPGGNMI
+769 LPTATGDMI
-783 ALSELVDAERSP
+783 SLSELVDADRSP

-816 SETTDTVTA
+816 SEMTDTVTA
-825 NQSVMNVWSDLQSV
+825 NQAVMDTWSQLQAS

-855 ESLDAIA
+855 ESLDSIG

-872 YLILGTKFKSYGQP
+872 YLILGTQFKSYGQP

-896 FTGVT
+896 FTGVV

-906 TGNPLSLFTLYGVVA
+906 TGNPLSLYTLYGVVA

-932 LISAANDRLQAG
+932 LISAANDRLMAG
-944 MSLRHAILY
+944 MSLKHATLY

-1003 LTLFVVPVLYMITG
+1003 LTLFVVPLLYFLTG
-1017 KRREIRL
+1017 KKREIRL
-1024 NPYLEKGSLSP
+1024 NPST

>member
-8 LIGNSVLTNLTFILV
+8 LIGNKVLTNLTFILV
-23 LAMGI
+23 LAMGV

-43 FNWIVINIVWPGSSA
+43 FNWIVITVAWPGSSA
-58 VDVEARITDPIEEA
+58 LDVESRITDPIEEA
-72 IQRVDNLDFV
+72 IQRVDDLDFV

-91 SILVR
+91 SVLVR

-103 VFERRLSD
+103 VFERRLGD

-121 KFPNEASD
+121 EFPDEATD

-158 TQAVLIEKELERR
+158 EQAVLIEKELERR
-171 GRIDRIDTQGMA
+171 ERIDRIDTQGMA
-183 DPEIRIEFDSTRLAA
+183 DPEIRIEFDATRIAA
-198 LGLAPTDIA
+198 LGLSPSDVAT
-207 NTVTTY
+207 TVQTY
-213 FQDLVAGDLNV
+213 FQDLAAGELDV
-224 AGSSWLVQ
+224 AGSSWLVR

-256 IGDVAQVMR
+256 IGDVARVTR

-280 AVLLAVMKAE
+280 SVLLAVMKAE
-290 GANTLDLVDEINSY
+290 GANTLELVDEVKDY
-304 IINRNSFESLTGV
+304 IETRNALEAVTGT
-317 RLVLIDDQTIPTRR
+317 RLVLIDDQTIPTRK
-331 ALSIMQNNA
+331 ALNIMQNNA
-340 LIGLMLVLVVAWVF
+340 LIGLMLVLVVAWIF

-362 TAMGI
+362 TAIGI

-372 GTFWILQGLDQTL
+372 GTFWILQGMDQTL

-400 VDDAVVIVEAIY
+400 VDDAVVVVEAIY
-412 YRLERGFSGLDAII
+412 YRIERGLTGMDAVLDA
-426 DALRETASPVL
+426 LTETAAPVT
-437 AAVLTTTAAF
+437 AAVLTTVAAF

-469 IALLIS
+469 VALLIS

-484 GHVLSAGTLLNHQ
+484 SHVLGSGMKLDHGGKMQ
-497 GRVQM
+497 Q

-508 RGIRHIY
+508 RGIRHLY
-515 TRLLIKSLRKPLI
+515 THLLIRALRRPIATLAISVGALI
-528 TLIISFS
+528 
-535 ALAGAIGL
+535 GAVGL

-562 YVNVETEIGTSLEK
+562 YVNVETEPGTKLER
-576 TLDLTVEIEQ
+576 TLDLTLEIEKA
-586 VIRSKL
+586 VRANL
-592 KVNDARGIVAYAG
+592 AADEARGIVAYAG
-605 QQFTETAPLRG
+605 QQFTETEPLRG

-624 GLQPD
+624 GLQPE

-634 DIVDSMREAV
+634 DIVDGMREAV
-644 LRVPGPS
+644 LAVPGPS

-663 TAKPISIKVRG
+663 AAKPISIKVRG
-674 SDFRELRSAADQIK
+674 SEFGELRAAADEIRS
-688 IILSQTDGI
+688 ILQNTAGVK
-697 TDITDD
+697 DITDD
-703 AQDGSFAL
+703 AQDGRFAL
-711 QLKLDTEQ
+711 QLTLDPDQ
-719 VARTGLIPADI
+719 VARSGLVPADI
-730 ARNVRILVDGE
+730 ARNIRILVDGE
-741 IVASVQD
+741 IVESVQD
-748 ESETVDIRVVAREGQ
+748 QGETVDIRVVAADGQ
-763 FASPAQ
+763 FSSPTQ
-769 LLGVQLPSPGGNMI
+769 LLGVQLPTASGDMI
-783 ALSELVDAERSP
+783 SLSELVDADRSP

-816 SETTDTVTA
+816 SEITDTVTA
-825 NQSVMNVWSDLQSV
+825 NQSVMEAWAQLQAS

-855 ESLDAIA
+855 ESLDSIG
-862 ILFLFGLGVM
+862 ILFLFGIGVM
-872 YLILGTKFKSYGQP
+872 YLILGTQFKSYGQP

-896 FTGVT
+896 FTGVV

-906 TGNPLSLFTLYGVVA
+906 TGNPLSLYTLYGVVA

-932 LISAANDRLQAG
+932 LISAANDRLMAG
-944 MSLRHAILY
+944 MSLKHATLY

-1003 LTLFVVPVLYMITG
+1003 LTLFVVPLLYVLTG
-1017 KRREIRL
+1017 KKREIRL
-1024 NPYLEKGSLSP
+1024 NPSP

>member
-8 LIGNSVLTNLTFILV
+8 LIGNKVLTNLTFILV
-23 LAMGI
+23 LAMGV

-43 FNWIVINIVWPGSSA
+43 FNWIIITVAWPGSSA
-58 VDVEARITDPIEEA
+58 LDVESRITDPIEEA
-72 IQRVDNLDFV
+72 IQRVDDLDFV

-91 SILVR
+91 SVLVR
-96 FEDIPSQ
+96 FEDIPAN
-103 VFERRLSD
+103 VFERRLGD

-121 KFPNEASD
+121 EFPDEATD

-158 TQAVLIEKELERR
+158 EQAVLIEKELERR
-171 GRIDRIDTQGMA
+171 ERIDRVDTQGMA
-183 DPEIRIEFDSTRLAA
+183 DPEIRIEFDATQLAA
-198 LGLAPTDIA
+198 LGLSPSDVAT
-207 NTVTTY
+207 TVQTY
-213 FQDLVAGDLNV
+213 FQDLAAGELDV
-224 AGSSWLVQ
+224 AGSSWLVR

-256 IGDVAQVMR
+256 IGDVAGVTR
-265 TQAERSELVRYEGKP
+265 TQAERSELVRYQGKP

-290 GANTLDLVDEINSY
+290 GANTLELVDEVKDY
-304 IINRNSFESLTGV
+304 IEARNELEAVTGT
-317 RLVLIDDQTIPTRR
+317 RLVLIDDQTIPTRK
-331 ALSIMQNNA
+331 ALTIMQNNA
-340 LIGLMLVLVVAWVF
+340 LIGLMLVLVVAWIF
-354 LGFKIAAL
+354 LGLKIAAL
-362 TAMGI
+362 TAIGI

-372 GTFWILQGLDQTL
+372 GTFWVLQGMDQTL

-400 VDDAVVIVEAIY
+400 VDDAVVVVEAIY
-412 YRLERGFSGLDAII
+412 YRIERGFTGIDSVLDA
-426 DALRETASPVL
+426 LTETAAPVT
-437 AAVLTTTAAF
+437 AAVLTTVAAF

-469 IALLIS
+469 VALLIS

-484 GHVLSAGTLLNHQ
+484 SHVLGSGMKLDHGGKMQ
-497 GRVQM
+497 Q

-508 RGIRHIY
+508 RGIRHLY
-515 TRLLIKSLRKPLI
+515 THLLVRALRRPITTLAISVFALI
-528 TLIISFS
+528 
-535 ALAGAIGL
+535 GAVGL
-543 LASGQIR
+543 LVSGQIR

-562 YVNVETEIGTSLEK
+562 YVNVETEPGTKLER
-576 TLDLTVEIEQ
+576 TLDLTLEIER
-586 VIRSKL
+586 VVRANL
-592 KVNDARGIVAYAG
+592 DVNEARGIVAYAG
-605 QQFTETAPLRG
+605 QQFTETEPLRG

-624 GLQPD
+624 GLQPE

-634 DIVDSMREAV
+634 DIVDAMREAV
-644 LRVPGPS
+644 LAVPGPS

-663 TAKPISIKVRG
+663 AAKPISIKVRG
-674 SDFRELRSAADQIK
+674 SEYGELRAAADE
-688 IILSQTDGI
+688 ILGI
-697 TDITDD
+697 LQNTAGVKDVIDD
-703 AQDGSFAL
+703 AQDGRLAL
-711 QLKLDTEQ
+711 QLTLNPDQ
-719 VARTGLIPADI
+719 VARSGLVPADI
-730 ARNVRILVDGE
+730 ARNIRILVDGE
-741 IVASVQD
+741 IVESVQD
-748 ESETVDIRVVAREGQ
+748 QGETVDIRVVAAEGQ
-763 FASPAQ
+763 FSSPTQ
-769 LLGVQLPSPGGNMI
+769 LLGVQLPTATGDMI
-783 ALSELVDAERSP
+783 SLSELVNADRSP

-816 SETTDTVTA
+816 SEITDTVTA
-825 NQSVMNVWSDLQSV
+825 NQAVMEAWAQRQAS

-855 ESLDAIA
+855 ESLDSIG
-862 ILFLFGLGVM
+862 ILFLFGIGVM
-872 YLILGTKFKSYGQP
+872 YLILGTQFKSYGQP

-896 FTGVT
+896 FTGVV

-906 TGNPLSLFTLYGVVA
+906 TGNPLSLYTLYGVVA

-932 LISAANDRLQAG
+932 LISAANDRLMAG
-944 MSLRHAILY
+944 MSLKHAILY

-1003 LTLFVVPVLYMITG
+1003 LTLFVVPLLYFLTG
-1017 KRREIRL
+1017 KKRETRL
-1024 NPYLEKGSLSP
+1024 NPDT

>member
-8 LIGNSVLTNLTFILV
+8 LIGNKVLTNLTFILV
-23 LAMGI
+23 LAMGV

-43 FNWIVINIVWPGSSA
+43 FNWIVITSSWPGASA
-58 VDVEARITDPIEEA
+58 LDVESRITDPIEEA
-72 IQRVDNLDFV
+72 IQRVDHLDFV

-96 FEDIPSQ
+96 FDDIPEH
-103 VFERRLSD
+103 VFERRLGD

-121 KFPNEASD
+121 QFPAEATD
-129 PVFIEITSSNAFPAA
+129 PIFIEITSSNAFPAA

-158 TQAVLIEKELERR
+158 EQAVLIEKELERR
-171 GRIDRIDTQGMA
+171 ERIDRIDTQGMA
-183 DPEIRIEFDSTRLAA
+183 DPEIRIEFDATRLAA
-198 LGLAPTDIA
+198 LGLAPSDVA
-207 NTVTTY
+207 STVQTY
-213 FQDLVAGDLNV
+213 FQDLAAGELDV
-224 AGSSWLVQ
+224 AGSNWLVR
-232 LKGKSTDAFDLNRFP
+232 LKGKSTNAFDLNRFP
-247 ILGRDGSVR
+247 IMGRDGSVR
-256 IGDVAQVMR
+256 IGDVARVTR
-265 TQAERSELVRYEGKP
+265 TQAERSELVRYAGEP

-290 GANTLDLVDEINSY
+290 GANTLELVDEVKDY
-304 IINRNSFESLTGV
+304 IDTRNELESVTGT
-317 RLVLIDDQTIPTRR
+317 RLVLIDDQTIPTRK
-331 ALSIMQNNA
+331 ALTIMQNNA
-340 LIGLMLVLVVAWVF
+340 LIGLMLVLVVAWIF
-354 LGFKIAAL
+354 LGLKIAVL
-362 TAMGI
+362 TAIGI

-372 GTFWILQGLDQTL
+372 GTFWILQGMGQTL

-400 VDDAVVIVEAIY
+400 VDDAVVVVEAIY
-412 YRLERGFSGLDAII
+412 YRVERGFSGIDAVLDA
-426 DALRETASPVL
+426 LTETAAPVT
-437 AAVLTTTAAF
+437 AAVLTTVAAF

-469 IALLIS
+469 VALLIS

-484 GHVLSAGTLLNHQ
+484 GHVLGSGMHLNSAGKMQ
-497 GRVQM
+497 Q
-502 FRTRLN
+502 FRQRLN
-508 RGIRHIY
+508 RGIRHLY
-515 TRLLIKSLRKPLI
+515 THALVRALRRPI
-528 TLIISFS
+528 TTLVI
-535 ALAGAIGL
+535 AGVAFLGAVGL

-562 YVNVETEIGTSLEK
+562 YVNLETEPGTKLER
-576 TLDLTVEIEQ
+576 TLDLTLDIEKAVRANLGDQ
-586 VIRSKL
+586 E
-592 KVNDARGIVAYAG
+592 ARGIVAYAG
-605 QQFTETAPLRG
+605 QQFTETEPLRG

-624 GLQPD
+624 GLNPD

-634 DIVDSMREAV
+634 EIVNGMREAV

-663 TAKPISIKVRG
+663 AAKPISIKVRG
-674 SDFRELRSAADQIK
+674 SDFSELRSAADEIRA
-688 IILSQTDGI
+688 ILQNTAGVKE
-697 TDITDD
+697 ITDD
-703 AQDGSFAL
+703 AQDGRLAL
-711 QLKLDTEQ
+711 QLKLDPDQ
-719 VARTGLIPADI
+719 VARSGLVPQEI
-730 ARNVRILVDGE
+730 ARNIRILVDGE
-741 IVASVQD
+741 IVETVQD
-748 ESETVDIRVVAREGQ
+748 QGETVDIRVVAKDGQ
-763 FASPAQ
+763 FSSPSK
-769 LLGVQLPSPGGNMI
+769 LLSTQLPSANGDMI
-783 ALSELVDAERSP
+783 SLSELVDAERAP
-795 ALGTIRHYNFRRT
+795 AQGTIRHYNFRRT

-816 SETTDTVTA
+816 SAVTDTLTA
-825 NQSVMNVWSDLQSV
+825 NQAVMDVWAQLQPS

-855 ESLDAIA
+855 ESLDSIG

-872 YLILGTKFKSYGQP
+872 YLILGTQFKSYGQP

-896 FTGVT
+896 FTGVV

-906 TGNPLSLFTLYGVVA
+906 TGNPLSLYTLYGVVA

-932 LISAANDRLQAG
+932 LISAANDRLIAG
-944 MSLRHAILY
+944 MSLKHATVY

-964 TVMTTIAGLFSL
+964 TVLTTIAGLFSL

-1003 LTLFVVPVLYMITG
+1003 LTLFVVPILYYLTG
-1017 KRREIRL
+1017 KKRERRL
-1024 NPYLEKGSLSP
+1024 NPSS